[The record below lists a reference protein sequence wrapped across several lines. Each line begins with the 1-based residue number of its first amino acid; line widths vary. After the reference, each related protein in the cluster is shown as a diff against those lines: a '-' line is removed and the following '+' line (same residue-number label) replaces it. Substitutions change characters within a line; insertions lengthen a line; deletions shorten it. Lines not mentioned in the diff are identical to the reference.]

1 MFYDVFIKLCEN
13 KGVTP
18 AKVAKETGINP
29 QTISMW
35 KTQGSTPNS
44 KTMAKIAEYFDV
56 SVRFLLGGDEKDNQ
70 IKISTNQG
78 DLSVRELEYISASL
92 QEELL
97 GLKQKMD
104 SLAKSMNELQARRE
118 EIYRQAHQVET
129 LIAMMQRAT
138 NGSEMQTIS
147 KLAETFLD
155 RPRDGADE
163 L

>member
-1 MFYDVFIKLCEN
+1 MFYDVFMKLCEN

-56 SVRFLLGGDEKDNQ
+56 SVRFLLGGDEKENQ

-155 RPRDGADE
+155 RPRDGADH
-163 L
+163 